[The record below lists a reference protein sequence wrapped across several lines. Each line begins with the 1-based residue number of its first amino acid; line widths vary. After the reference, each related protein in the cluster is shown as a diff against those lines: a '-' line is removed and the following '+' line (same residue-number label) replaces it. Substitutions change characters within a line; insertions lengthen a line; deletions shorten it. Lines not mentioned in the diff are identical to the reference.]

1 MERETPHCGTRV
13 QLLPQDPSLWENE
26 SWESYFV
33 AAYSLTKAG
42 ERNRNT
48 ENLQHHSFNK
58 LEGWLDAEH
67 APPSRYQN
75 TVEGRPEFG
84 SPPYHQHGVEHRK
97 PHLHNPVPKTPN
109 YLFNCKAWKSLSVS
123 CVELRNKLPFELNAN
138 QQEYFPIT
146 RAIPN
151 PASSSQKL
159 TSVPCT
165 EISFSA
171 VLYAILLSTRQLAN
185 QPPLSPMGKN
195 LSHPRPFV
203 PNQVP
208 NNQKHHA
215 LMHLK
220 NLTMSRFTT
229 QKPEF

>member
-1 MERETPHCGTRV
+1 MLEYLPRVSASGCFFWHFAKKTNIFSCSTFLINMERETPHCGTRV

-123 CVELRNKLPFELNAN
+123 CVELRNKLPFELNL
-138 QQEYFPIT
+138 PPK
-146 RAIPN
+146 IPRN
-151 PASSSQKL
+151 SPQ
-159 TSVPCT
+159 T
-165 EISFSA
+165 
-171 VLYAILLSTRQLAN
+171 
-185 QPPLSPMGKN
+185 PPGP
-195 LSHPRPFV
+195 PRP
-203 PNQVP
+203 
-208 NNQKHHA
+208 
-215 LMHLK
+215 L
-220 NLTMSRFTT
+220 
-229 QKPEF
+229 